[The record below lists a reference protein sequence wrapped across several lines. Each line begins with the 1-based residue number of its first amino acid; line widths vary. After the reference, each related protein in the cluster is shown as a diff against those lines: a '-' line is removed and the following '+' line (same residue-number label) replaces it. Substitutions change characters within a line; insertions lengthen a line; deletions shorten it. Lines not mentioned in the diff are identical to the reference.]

1 MTKVELKSDRTRVPQ
16 EMFHSQQFSSSDTEY
31 EEETVWLWFSKQT
44 LRNVLPHLDDSFIHL
59 FSL

>member
-44 LRNVLPHLDDSFIHL
+44 
-59 FSL
+59 